1 MKIIKIAALT
11 LLLSSPL
18 AHAMNNDIKG
28 ATGATCD
35 MGTPLLFLGFT
46 VLIAHPGIEI
56 FKDKLNETANNIR
69 KLNAMPDLPRYQDAR
84 QEKIKSI
91 RETGLSAIVVGGATC
106 LVSLSSLY
114 LVYQCYTEN

>member
-18 AHAMNNDIKG
+18 AHAMSDDCSAGNQ
-28 ATGATCD
+28 
-35 MGTPLLFLGFT
+35 LLFVGISG
-46 VLIAHPGIEI
+46 LIAYQGIDI

-69 KLNAMPDLPRYQDAR
+69 ALNRMPNLEANRGR
-84 QEKIKSI
+84 REEKIKLI

-106 LVSLSSLY
+106 FASLSSLY
-114 LVYQCYTEN
+114 LVYQCYTQN